1 LIGPWTHIP
10 RRPVRSNDGIAEV
23 QAAIEYEYE
32 YRFAEY
38 EYEEVDLLPISWLDG
53 TENTSS
59 HVEPL
64 TNSGDIQT
72 PLCRQPGT

>member
-38 EYEEVDLLPISWLDG
+38 EYEQEQEQEQEYDASLA
-53 TENTSS
+53 T
-59 HVEPL
+59 
-64 TNSGDIQT
+64 DI
-72 PLCRQPGT
+72 LARWA